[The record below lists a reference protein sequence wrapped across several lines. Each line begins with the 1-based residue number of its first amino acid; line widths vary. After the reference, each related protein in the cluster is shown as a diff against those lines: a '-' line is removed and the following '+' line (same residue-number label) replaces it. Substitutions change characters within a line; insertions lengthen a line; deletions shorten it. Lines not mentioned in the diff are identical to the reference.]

1 MNISRKWY
9 RILTLG
15 CAVNPRNVVTL
26 VLSSVVV
33 YSVMLFV
40 MWIIVASI
48 LAEATGKSPTLFL
61 WTYSLGEIWIS
72 IKAVLYYI
80 GLGIGVIAGIIVAT
94 LVWHES
100 SEYCNNLLAR
110 VIPSIKLNITDKK

>member
-1 MNISRKWY
+1 MNISQKWY
-9 RILTLG
+9 KILTLG
-15 CAVNPRNVVTL
+15 GAVNPRNVVTL
-26 VLSSVVV
+26 VLSAVVL

-72 IKAVLYYI
+72 IKAVLYYL
-80 GLGIGVIAGIIVAT
+80 GVGIGIIACVMVAT
-94 LVWHES
+94 IVWHES
-100 SEYCNNLLAR
+100 SEYCNTLLAR
-110 VIPSIKLNITDKK
+110 FIPSIKLNITDKK